1 MSNATMLRK
10 AIMDYTCAQIE
21 LSHKGSHEK
30 EYRQY
35 LIDEAARTAKDLQDQ
50 LNWMTGRNFRI
61 SKDATK

>member
-1 MSNATMLRK
+1 MSNATRLKK
-10 AIMDYTCAQIE
+10 AIMDYTRAQIE

-30 EYRQY
+30 EDRQHI
-35 LIDEAARTAKDLQDQ
+35 IDEAARTAKDLQDQ